1 LLTSL
6 EKKFRPFGLPS
17 HPVFCRNVALLC
29 FSRLN
34 RQEKLLDFS
43 CACGSISLGTEALR
57 GREIVFAMQA
67 DNGRKSVFLGRIDK
81 ARRTLENRRFSY
93 LLRKAFPVT
102 ALLKTDLG
110 DVPLLGRGKVRD
122 LYAVDDA
129 LLLVA
134 TDRISAFDHVLATG
148 IPGKGKILT
157 QISLFWFELL
167 ANLVPNHLISA
178 DVNQFP
184 RMLSPY
190 AEQLEGRSMLV
201 KRAKMFPIEC
211 VARGYLAGSGWKE
224 YQAEGKVCGI
234 ALPAGFKDGSR
245 LPEALFTPATKSQD
259 GAHDENISFSAAEDL
274 LGVEDAA
281 ELKRLTLAIY
291 RRAAGH
297 AESCGLILADT
308 KFEFGT
314 TQEGIM
320 LADEVLTPDSSRF
333 WESAQWKP
341 GGAQPSFDKQFVR
354 DYLESIHWNK
364 QAPAPALPEDVAERT
379 QAKYL
384 AAFRRLTGRD
394 LSL

>member
-1 LLTSL
+1 
-6 EKKFRPFGLPS
+6 
-17 HPVFCRNVALLC
+17 
-29 FSRLN
+29 
-34 RQEKLLDFS
+34 
-43 CACGSISLGTEALR
+43 
-57 GREIVFAMQA
+57 
-67 DNGRKSVFLGRIDK
+67 
-81 ARRTLENRRFSY
+81 
-93 LLRKAFPVT
+93 
-102 ALLKTDLG
+102 
-110 DVPLLGRGKVRD
+110 
-122 LYAVDDA
+122 
-129 LLLVA
+129 
-134 TDRISAFDHVLATG
+134 
-148 IPGKGKILT
+148 
-157 QISLFWFELL
+157 
-167 ANLVPNHLISA
+167 
-178 DVNQFP
+178 VNQFP
-184 RMLSPY
+184 GPLQPY
-190 AEQLEGRSMLV
+190 RDQLEGRSMLV

-224 YQAEGKVCGI
+224 YMAEGKVCGI
-234 ALPAGFKDGSR
+234 QIPAGLHDGSR
-245 LPEALFTPATKSQD
+245 LPEPLFTPATKSQD

-291 RRAAGH
+291 HRAAGH

-314 TQEGIM
+314 TAEGII

-333 WESAQWKP
+333 WEAAEWKP